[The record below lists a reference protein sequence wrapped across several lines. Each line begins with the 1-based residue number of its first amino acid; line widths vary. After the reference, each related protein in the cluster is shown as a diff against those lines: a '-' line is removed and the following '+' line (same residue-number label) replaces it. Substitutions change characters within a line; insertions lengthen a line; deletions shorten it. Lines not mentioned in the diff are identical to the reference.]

1 MSLDLKSGFSLRKK
15 VGRANVLMFNS
26 IKLKKVKVSAIV
38 LDRYRRRCR
47 CRRRRRCRVDL
58 YPHLTITVL
67 SPIQKNSHTVQQ
79 FLLAI
84 SSPEQATGLLC
95 KQTTL
100 IP

>member
-1 MSLDLKSGFSLRKK
+1 
-15 VGRANVLMFNS
+15 MFIS

-47 CRRRRRCRVDL
+47 RRRWCRRRRRCRIDL

-67 SPIQKNSHTVQQ
+67 SPIQKNSHTVKQ